1 MTLQQSKNTL
11 SENVKKHRTAVS
23 MSTEA
28 LSNICGV
35 NQRTI
40 QDIES
45 GVANPQF
52 ETIYKIADTLGIPL
66 FELLIPRVQM
76 RCLQSSVGLHPQFVP
91 LSGTAPLIGICSG
104 GFAVV
109 CHMKLLLDAVYA
121 QTTPSAPAQSRK
133 YGCQGW
139 YCL

>member
-66 FELLIPRVQM
+66 FELLIPQSTAGDIANRKEL
-76 RCLQSSVGLHPQFVP
+76 LQNIDQNIANLHAKQRNEMKK
-91 LSGTAPLIGICSG
+91 AGI
-104 GFAVV
+104 A
-109 CHMKLLLDAVYA
+109 Y
-121 QTTPSAPAQSRK
+121 
-133 YGCQGW
+133 
-139 YCL
+139 